1 MNEKLIKK
9 LIILMIIFIII
20 IISIILILKN
30 FSEENTIQEYV
41 SNFDSG
47 LKYEKNDNGFEILN
61 DPNVYFSVMDTLNT
75 YFEILEFDT
84 ENSQYVNHYEIEDED
99 ELKRLILEDML
110 DQTYVMENNI
120 NVNNFDEYIQ
130 LMNYGYNVIPTELR
144 VRYDGNMT
152 VYISSI
158 YIENMETNELE
169 KRYYIIRIDSDNF
182 TFSIEPVNNNNVE
195 NIDDIQV
202 EESNEKIENHI
213 YNKFVIKNISTEE
226 LIRKYMSNFKKM
238 LLNHTDIAY
247 ENYLDEDYKKERFG
261 ELDNLVDFVNKNR
274 EELNGVEPSQYLVE
288 FEDNEKK
295 YVILDQYQNTYE
307 FYETATM
314 SYKVRL
320 DTYTIISDNFKETY
334 DSSNEEYKV
343 AMNIDKWVQ
352 MLNNRDYT
360 HAYEVLDETF
370 KSNNWGSVEA
380 FEQYMRESFPLHYEV
395 EYATYSSE
403 GSTYVQQINL
413 TDITGETE
421 GTISLNIIMQL
432 KDNYEFVMSFS
443 LQE

>member
-30 FSEENTIQEYV
+30 FSEENTIQEDV

-47 LKYEKNDNGFEILN
+47 LEYEKNDNGFEILN

-144 VRYDGNMT
+144 VRYDDSNT

-158 YIENMETNELE
+158 YIENMQTNQLE
-169 KRYYIIRIDSDNF
+169 KRYYIIRIDQNNF
-182 TFSIEPVNNNNVE
+182 TFSIEPVEDNVNSIE
-195 NIDDIQV
+195 DIQV
-202 EESNEKIENHI
+202 EESNGEIENHI
-213 YNKFVIKNISTEE
+213 YNKFSIETISTEE
-226 LIRKYMSNFKKM
+226 LIREYMSNFMHM
-238 LLNHTDIAY
+238 LVNHTDIAY
-247 ENYLDEDYKKERFG
+247 ENYLDEEYEKERFG
-261 ELDNLVDFVNKNR
+261 ELDNLIDFVNKNK

-334 DSSNEEYKV
+334 NSSDEQHKV

-352 MLNNRDYT
+352 MLNTRDYT
-360 HAYEVLDETF
+360 HAYEELDETF
-370 KSNNWGSVEA
+370 RNNNWGSEEA
-380 FEQYMRESFPLHYEV
+380 FEQYMRENFPLHYDV
-395 EYATYSSE
+395 EYTTYSSE

-421 GTISLNIIMQL
+421 GTILLNIIMQL

>member
-20 IISIILILKN
+20 IISIILIIKN
-30 FSEENTIQEYV
+30 FSEENTIQEDV

-47 LKYEKNDNGFEILN
+47 LQYEKNDNGFEILN

-84 ENSQYVNHYEIEDED
+84 ENIQYVNHYEIEDED

-144 VRYDGNMT
+144 VRYDDSNT

-158 YIENMETNELE
+158 YIENMQTNQLE
-169 KRYYIIRIDSDNF
+169 KRYYIIRIDQNNF
-182 TFSIEPVNNNNVE
+182 TFSIEPVEDNVSSIE
-195 NIDDIQV
+195 DIQV
-202 EESNEKIENHI
+202 EESNGKIENHI
-213 YNKFVIKNISTEE
+213 YNKFSIKTISTEE
-226 LIRKYMSNFKKM
+226 LIREYMSNFMHM
-238 LLNHTDIAY
+238 LVNHTDIAY
-247 ENYLDEDYKKERFG
+247 ENYLDEEYEKERFG
-261 ELDNLVDFVNKNR
+261 ELDNLIDFVNKNK

-334 DSSNEEYKV
+334 NSSNEEHKV

-352 MLNNRDYT
+352 MLNTRDYT

-370 KSNNWGSVEA
+370 RNNNWGSEEA
-380 FEQYMRESFPLHYEV
+380 FEQYMRENFPLHYDV
-395 EYATYSSE
+395 EYTTYSNE
-403 GSTYVQQINL
+403 GTTYVQQINL

-421 GTISLNIIMQL
+421 GTILLNIIMQL

-443 LQE
+443 VQ

>member
-1 MNEKLIKK
+1 MSSNSIKK
-9 LIILMIIFIII
+9 LIILISIFIVIAII
-20 IISIILILKN
+20 IMVILNK
-30 FSEENTIQEYV
+30 FYKKDDVQEEIEE
-41 SNFDSG
+41 FDSG
-47 LKYEKNDNGFEILN
+47 LQYEKNDNGFQILN
-61 DPNVYFSVMDTLNT
+61 DPNMFFSVMDTLNT
-75 YFEILEFDT
+75 YFEILKFDT
-84 ENSQYVNHYEIEDED
+84 ENIQYVNHYEIEEED
-99 ELKRLILEDML
+99 DLKRLMLEDIL

-120 NVNNFDEYIQ
+120 NVDNFDEYIQ
-130 LMNYGYNVIPTELR
+130 LMNYGYNVIPIELR
-144 VRYDGNMT
+144 VRYDDNKT
-152 VYISSI
+152 LYISSV
-158 YIENMETNELE
+158 YIENMETNQLD
-169 KRYYIIRIDSDNF
+169 KRYYIIRIDQNNF
-182 TFSIEPVNNNNVE
+182 TFSIEPVENNV
-195 NIDDIQV
+195 NSIDDIQV
-202 EESNEKIENHI
+202 EGSNEGIENHI
-213 YNKFVIKNISTEE
+213 YNKFSIKTISTEE
-226 LIRKYMSNFKKM
+226 LIREYMSNFM
-238 LLNHTDIAY
+238 HILVNHPDIAY
-247 ENYLDEDYKKERFG
+247 ENYLDEEYKKERFG

-403 GSTYVQQINL
+403 GSIYVQQINL
-413 TDITGETE
+413 TDITGKTE

-443 LQE
+443 VQE

>member
-20 IISIILILKN
+20 IISIIIIIKN
-30 FSEENTIQEYV
+30 FSKEDTVQEDV

-47 LKYEKNDNGFEILN
+47 LQYEKNDNGFQILN
-61 DPNVYFSVMDTLNT
+61 DPNMFFSVMDTLNT
-75 YFEILEFDT
+75 YFEILKFDT
-84 ENSQYVNHYEIEDED
+84 ENIQYVNHYEIEEED
-99 ELKRLILEDML
+99 DLKRLMLEDIL

-120 NVNNFDEYIQ
+120 NVDNFDEYIQ
-130 LMNYGYNVIPTELR
+130 LMNYGYNVIPIELR
-144 VRYDGNMT
+144 VRYDDNKT
-152 VYISSI
+152 LYISSV

-169 KRYYIIRIDSDNF
+169 KRYYIIRIDSNNS

-370 KSNNWGSVEA
+370 KRNNWGSVEA

-443 LQE
+443 VQE

>member
-30 FSEENTIQEYV
+30 FSEENTIQEDV

-47 LKYEKNDNGFEILN
+47 LQYEKNDNGFEILN

-84 ENSQYVNHYEIEDED
+84 ENIQYVNHYEIEDED

-130 LMNYGYNVIPTELR
+130 LMNYGYNVIPIELR
-144 VRYDGNMT
+144 VRYDDSNT

-158 YIENMETNELE
+158 YIENMQTNQLE
-169 KRYYIIRIDSDNF
+169 KRYYIIRIDQNNF
-182 TFSIEPVNNNNVE
+182 TFSIEPVEDNV
-195 NIDDIQV
+195 NSIDDIQV
-202 EESNEKIENHI
+202 EDSNKGIENHI
-213 YNKFVIKNISTEE
+213 YNKFSIKTISTEE
-226 LIRKYMSNFKKM
+226 LIRKYMSNFM
-238 LLNHTDIAY
+238 HILVNHTDIAY
-247 ENYLDEDYKKERFG
+247 ENYLDEEYEKERFG
-261 ELDNLVDFVNKNR
+261 ELDNLIDFVNKNK
-274 EELNGVEPSQYLVE
+274 EELDGVEPSQYLVE

-307 FYETATM
+307 FYETTTM

-334 DSSNEEYKV
+334 NSSDEQHKV

-352 MLNNRDYT
+352 MLNTRDYT

-370 KSNNWGSVEA
+370 RNNNWGSEEA
-380 FEQYMRESFPLHYEV
+380 FEQYMRENFPLHYDV
-395 EYATYSSE
+395 EYTTYSSE

-413 TDITGETE
+413 TDITGKTE